1 MAPPVA
7 RSTGNLRRR
16 PQLSDDVAVHVR
28 NVIMSGGV
36 RPGEFIRLDE
46 TAAELGVSVTPV
58 REALLTLRGEGLV
71 ELVPHRG
78 YVVAPLS
85 RDDVNDVFWL
95 QGRIA
100 EELAG
105 RAVDHVDDEAL
116 AELTAINDRL
126 RQAVELGDAVRIEEL
141 RVRIPSHHQ
150 SFGRGPE
157 VVVVPARR
165 HSLHPGP
172 FLFGRSRVGR
182 RGRGQPRATRR
193 GPRRSGPRRRRG
205 RDPRPFR
212 RRREA
217 SGSTPGN
224 DRNLGL
230 IAWSGRSPAGNSD
243 AVDERCAGPW
253 TACGGRHAGN
263 IPRQRREYTSTE
275 DGPLAPEWRR
285 AIQPR

>member
-141 RVRIPSHHQ
+141 EFAFHRIINRLAGARKLSWFLLGATRYTPVHFYSADREWGDEAVAMVRAGMPL
-150 SFGRGPE
+150 P
-157 VVVVPARR
+157 
-165 HSLHPGP
+165 LHPLIG
-172 FLFGRSRVGR
+172 
-182 RGRGQPRATRR
+182 
-193 GPRRSGPRRRRG
+193 
-205 RDPRPFR
+205 
-212 RRREA
+212 
-217 SGSTPGN
+217 
-224 DRNLGL
+224 GL
-230 IAWSGRSPAGNSD
+230 PPEIAWRYLGVVADRVMPALQG
-243 AVDERCAGPW
+243 
-253 TACGGRHAGN
+253 
-263 IPRQRREYTSTE
+263 
-275 DGPLAPEWRR
+275 
-285 AIQPR
+285 